1 MPGNTAYFGLLDI
14 CEPRPGD
21 TLVVSGAAG
30 AVGMLV
36 GQIGKIQGCRVIG
49 ITGSQEKCDYLV
61 NEIGFDAAINYNKS
75 NLKVSREVNVV
86 GL

>member
-61 NEIGFDAAINYNKS
+61 IRELSKCDVTSHFDVFVAHHKMI
-75 NLKVSREVNVV
+75 
-86 GL
+86 